1 MRIPTQSKKSIICWW
16 SEAAVV
22 ADETN
27 LELHSALK
35 GLADG
40 LDTETG
46 KEAEIQDNLQGF
58 GLHMKDNIERRAD
71 VSEGYEEERY
81 AGLDL

>member
-1 MRIPTQSKKSIICWW
+1 M
-16 SEAAVV
+16 VV

-40 LDTETG
+40 LDTG
-46 KEAEIQDNLQGF
+46 KEVEIQDNLQGF
-58 GLHMKDNIERRAD
+58 GLQMKDNIEKRAD
-71 VSEGYEEERY
+71 VSEG
-81 AGLDL
+81 

>member
-1 MRIPTQSKKSIICWW
+1 M
-16 SEAAVV
+16 VV

-46 KEAEIQDNLQGF
+46 KEVEIQDNLQGF
-58 GLHMKDNIERRAD
+58 GLQMKDNIEKRAD
-71 VSEGYEEERY
+71 VSEG
-81 AGLDL
+81 

>member
-1 MRIPTQSKKSIICWW
+1 MRLPTQSKKSIRRWW

-22 ADETN
+22 DDETN

-46 KEAEIQDNLQGF
+46 KEGEIQDKLQGF
-58 GLHMKDNIERRAD
+58 GLQMKDNIERRAD
-71 VSEGYEEERY
+71 VSEG
-81 AGLDL
+81 